1 MIGTHHLPWT
11 ASCRRWRRRHLGKA
25 QLQTDVSWG
34 SPCSKM
40 TMYCTTSEHTS
51 CLDHCSQ
58 PKSVSLWRTEHTLFF
73 TAVLMLPWAFSF
85 CSFLYGVWGT
95 AGDEEVWRGLCVG
108 VGVERWSRE
117 GRAGWGGRV
126 GSGWRAPVRGV
137 WHSRDDRHRVADTQR
152 KEAID
157 IRRWRSPLNLC
168 LLSSPDSTA
177 LRHRR
182 VYQPW

>member
-1 MIGTHHLPWT
+1 MIGTQHLPWT

-73 TAVLMLPWAFSF
+73 TAVLMLPWFF
-85 CSFLYGVWGT
+85 CTEFEGRPET
-95 AGDEEVWRGLCVG
+95 KKFRRGLCVS
-108 VGVERWSRE
+108 VGVEAVIERRE
-117 GRAGWGGRV
+117 GRLRWEGRV
-126 GSGWRAPVRGV
+126 RLACPCTWSVAQQRRQAPCGRHTTKGSDRYPPVALASQSLSALLARLYRA
-137 WHSRDDRHRVADTQR
+137 ST
-152 KEAID
+152 
-157 IRRWRSPLNLC
+157 SPRLPAMA
-168 LLSSPDSTA
+168 SF
-177 LRHRR
+177 
-182 VYQPW
+182 